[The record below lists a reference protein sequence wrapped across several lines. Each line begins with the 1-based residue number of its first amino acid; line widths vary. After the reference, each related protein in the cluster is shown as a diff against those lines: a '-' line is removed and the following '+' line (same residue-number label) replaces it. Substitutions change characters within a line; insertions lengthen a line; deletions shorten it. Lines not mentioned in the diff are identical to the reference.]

1 MGERRG
7 KIGGQRGWNTCTV
20 PALVT
25 PDASVILSPGITMDG
40 SPEKGLLLLMM
51 WSIHRESRERKEIR
65 LFQRFSL
72 LGFTRFGSPPA
83 FSAQV
88 CCKIGTSYR
97 HLLLACASPECSPL
111 GPAEHSHKA
120 HSFSVTP
127 SPQGVMP
134 FHTEKLDDSVAR
146 DLLEFCFLPD
156 PHTSASDLNGTIS
169 NRTTQKSCIACKRR
183 AIA

>member
-1 MGERRG
+1 MEYLHGPRLGHPRRVRYPVARHHYGRLPRKRNTPAHDCGRSTGRVERG
-7 KIGGQRGWNTCTV
+7 
-20 PALVT
+20 
-25 PDASVILSPGITMDG
+25 
-40 SPEKGLLLLMM
+40 
-51 WSIHRESRERKEIR
+51 ERKEIR

-120 HSFSVTP
+120 QSFSVTP